1 VDKHI
6 RWVIENRRPEFG
18 MMSDEEIEHVADCLE
33 SLELWYYHDQLPGDF
48 LTAVVSND
56 LMEAFGCADDTNFK
70 YLYLYAT
77 YLHNNM
83 PADWREKG
91 KQLRG

>member
-1 VDKHI
+1 VDKYLGWIAQNARPDFGVMMLEEAEHI
-6 RWVIENRRPEFG
+6 AAG
-18 MMSDEEIEHVADCLE
+18 LE
-33 SLELWYYHDQLPGDF
+33 SLELWYYSDIPPGDF
-48 LTAVVSND
+48 IEAVVSND
-56 LMEAFGCADDTNFK
+56 LMEALGCADDTNFK

-83 PADWREKG
+83 PADWREKA